1 MVFYHIY
8 YRVAFLTAGI
18 VHLYWNDLIDA
29 SWDMVVVCLSAT
41 AQPLILR
48 LVRLHAMVM
57 MCLVLGVLFNTAS
70 AAPDQSILTG
80 GDTSLHVRRCPIVQI
95 SPPDNTP
102 V

>member
-29 SWDMVVVCLSAT
+29 GWRLVVTCLSAT

-48 LVRLHAMVM
+48 LVRLHAMTM

-70 AAPDQSILTG
+70 AVSDQSILRK
-80 GDTSLHVRRCPIVQI
+80 GDLSLHVCRCFVLQAF
-95 SPPDNTP
+95 
-102 V
+102 